1 LTKKVW
7 KSNIIQVSYNFLK
20 SEPRSGL
27 KPKMAQ
33 KAMSQNQDDSQRAML

>member
-20 SEPRSGL
+20 SEPRSGF